1 MPFNPELKK
10 NYDKQRYAKQKE
22 EYLKLNPYYI
32 PVRTQQRLNRE
43 ALLNQTNKPNT
54 DKNNSEFIIDNMILK
69 CDDTENNE

>member
-1 MPFNPELKK
+1 MPFNPEMKK
-10 NYDKQRYAKQKE
+10 KYDKQRYAKQKE

-54 DKNNSEFIIDNMILK
+54 DKNDSEFIIDNMILK

>member
-1 MPFNPELKK
+1 MN
-10 NYDKQRYAKQKE
+10 E
-22 EYLKLNPYYI
+22 EYLKLNLYYI

-69 CDDTENNE
+69 LIISAWRMTFFINMFKNDSIYDKR